1 MVFIGT
7 QEAVPSICKRL
18 TASRDMSAGGGR
30 YGRYG
35 GTM

>member
-1 MVFIGT
+1 MVSIRT
-7 QEAVPSICKRL
+7 QQAVPSIRKRL

-30 YGRYG
+30 YGRRG